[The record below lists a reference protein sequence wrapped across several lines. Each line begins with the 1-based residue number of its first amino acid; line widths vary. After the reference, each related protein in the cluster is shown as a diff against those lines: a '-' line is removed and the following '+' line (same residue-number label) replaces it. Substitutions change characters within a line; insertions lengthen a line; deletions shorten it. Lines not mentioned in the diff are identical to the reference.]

1 MTENKIV
8 RDKMPLVSVVV
19 PIYNVELYL
28 KECVDSILS
37 QTYKN
42 IEVIL
47 VDDESPDL
55 CGKICDD
62 YAAMDGRIKVVHKKN
77 GGLSDARN
85 AGIPYAKGEYI
96 IFLDSDDYIEND
108 IDLGICVDVFPF
120 DYYADVNKEMVKL
133 DTYRR
138 LSVYTLYGIHS
149 KNAGLKNIVRYLLVL
164 VFRLTRVKTWNKK
177 MNILSMQAND
187 SDSIDYLME
196 NKRTSTKFEK
206 TLLDKV
212 MDSPFEDRIYK
223 IPEDSYQ
230 ILSAIY
236 GDDFMEIPPVEK
248 RVKHDDF
255 VAYIKEV

>member
-1 MTENKIV
+1 
-8 RDKMPLVSVVV
+8 
-19 PIYNVELYL
+19 
-28 KECVDSILS
+28 
-37 QTYKN
+37 
-42 IEVIL
+42 
-47 VDDESPDL
+47 
-55 CGKICDD
+55 
-62 YAAMDGRIKVVHKKN
+62 
-77 GGLSDARN
+77 
-85 AGIPYAKGEYI
+85 
-96 IFLDSDDYIEND
+96 
-108 IDLGICVDVFPF
+108 
-120 DYYADVNKEMVKL
+120 
-133 DTYRR
+133 
-138 LSVYTLYGIHS
+138 
-149 KNAGLKNIVRYLLVL
+149 
-164 VFRLTRVKTWNKK
+164 
-177 MNILSMQAND
+177 MQAND

>member
-1 MTENKIV
+1 M
-8 RDKMPLVSVVV
+8 
-19 PIYNVELYL
+19 
-28 KECVDSILS
+28 
-37 QTYKN
+37 
-42 IEVIL
+42 
-47 VDDESPDL
+47 
-55 CGKICDD
+55 
-62 YAAMDGRIKVVHKKN
+62 
-77 GGLSDARN
+77 
-85 AGIPYAKGEYI
+85 
-96 IFLDSDDYIEND
+96 
-108 IDLGICVDVFPF
+108 DVFPF

-149 KNAGLKNIVRYLLVL
+149 KNAGLKNIIRYLLVL

-177 MNILSMQAND
+177 MNLLSMQAND
-187 SDSIDYLME
+187 NDFIDYLME

-212 MDSPFEDRIYK
+212 MDSPFEDRTYK
-223 IPEDSYQ
+223 IPEASHQ